1 VSPVT
6 AACPNC
12 GGAVEF
18 RYDDSFV
25 RVCSYCNA
33 VVGRSDRGFQ
43 SLGRMGDLAA
53 SESPLALFARGRLGE
68 VGFELIGRAQIAH
81 SRGGGWEEWYARFD
95 NGTWGWLSEA
105 QGRFQ
110 LTFAAGQP
118 PGLPPFQSLWPGQ
131 TFTLELAGRAP
142 ETFTVT
148 EIGEATYRAAAGEM
162 PYQLVA
168 GMRFRYADLS
178 GDRGSSATVDA
189 GVDAGDQLAFYLG
202 REVSLL
208 ELGFTAAPGG
218 GPGPD
223 ERAPPTRVSAVHVA
237 CVQCGGSL
245 ELRAP
250 DRALRVTC
258 PYCGA
263 LHDVNQGHLSYL
275 RTLEPESQMIRPEIP
290 LGSAVELGGPALT
303 VIGCMR
309 RSVSV
314 EGIDYP
320 FTEYLLYHP
329 DAGYR
334 WLVDSEGQWNH
345 VTLLSAGA
353 VSLDALG
360 VRHEGR
366 RFRHFQS
373 AGARVDRIFGEFY
386 WRVELGEQVS
396 MSDYVSPPLMLS
408 SEEGGGEI
416 NWSLGEWMEARDLS
430 RRIRPP
436 GGEPGSLA
444 LRQSSSVAPNQPYR
458 HRGILAVTAVVGLLL
473 IAATAVL
480 HGAAADRSI
489 DLVFDPPLD
498 AATEPS
504 SDSFSSPLL
513 AGTQDAPPASRVHF
527 SQPFELEAGQ
537 NLAFH
542 FKTSLDNS
550 WLYVAADL
558 VNDATG
564 ETDSFDTDLES
575 YHGYEDGESWSEG
588 DSDKAVYLRAVAA
601 GRYALRLEAQ
611 WPSNRRAPTLEVR
624 LRQGEFRTTYFIAA
638 LALLLI
644 GPILVGVNRFLFERR
659 RWAESDHAW
668 SSGGSD
674 E

>member
-1 VSPVT
+1 
-6 AACPNC
+6 
-12 GGAVEF
+12 VEF

-53 SESPLALFARGRLGE
+53 SGSPLALFTRGRLGE

-118 PGLPPFQSLWPGQ
+118 PGLPPFPSLWPGQ
-131 TFTLELAGRAP
+131 VIPLELAGRAP

-148 EIGEATYRAAAGEM
+148 EIGEATYHAAAGEL
-162 PYQLVA
+162 PYPLVP

-202 REVSLL
+202 REVSLA
-208 ELGFTAAPGG
+208 ELAFAPTADG
-218 GPGPD
+218 GPAEHG
-223 ERAPPTRVSAVHVA
+223 APARVSAVHVA
-237 CVQCGGSL
+237 CVKCGGSL

-258 PYCGA
+258 AYCGA
-263 LHDVNQGHLSYL
+263 LLDVNQGHLSYL
-275 RTLEPESQMIRPEIP
+275 RTLEPDSQMIKPEIP
-290 LGSAVELGGPALT
+290 LGSTVELGGPALT
-303 VIGCMR
+303 VIGCLR
-309 RSVSV
+309 RSVRV
-314 EGIDYP
+314 EGVDYG

-329 DAGYR
+329 EAGYR
-334 WLVDSEGQWNH
+334 WLVDSEGQWNA
-345 VTLLSAGA
+345 VTPLAAGE
-353 VSLDALG
+353 VSPDPRGA
-360 VRHEGR
+360 RHDGR
-366 RFRHFQS
+366 SFRHFQS
-373 AGARVDRIFGEFY
+373 ADARVDRIFGEFY
-386 WRVELGEQVS
+386 WRVELGETVA
-396 MSDYVSPPLMLS
+396 MADYVSPPFMLS
-408 SEEGGGEI
+408 SEEGAGEI
-416 NWSLGEWMEARDLS
+416 NWSLGEWMEARELS

-436 GGEPGSLA
+436 GGEPGSL
-444 LRQSSSVAPNQPYR
+444 LLLQSGSVAPNQPFR
-458 HRGILAVTAVVGLLL
+458 HRGIIALAAAL
-473 IAATAVL
+473 IAALFV
-480 HGAAADRSI
+480 AAAVFHGRAAERSV

-498 AATEPS
+498 ATAVADAPVAPS
-504 SDSFSSPLL
+504 PELAADPLAIGAL
-513 AGTQDAPPASRVHF
+513 DPPPASRVHF
-527 SQPFELEAGQ
+527 SQPFQLQAHENVALHLQ
-537 NLAFH
+537 
-542 FKTSLDNS
+542 TSLENT

-558 VNDATG
+558 VNEDTG
-564 ETDSFDTDLES
+564 ETDSFDSDLES
-575 YHGYEDGESWSEG
+575 YHGVEGGESWSEG
-588 DSDKAVYLRAVAA
+588 DSDKTIFLGAPSA

-611 WPSNRRAPTLEVR
+611 WPSNHPAPTLHAS
-624 LRQGEFRTTYFIAA
+624 LRQGEFRWLHLVVALGA
-638 LALLLI
+638 LALLPL
-644 GPILVGVNRFLFERR
+644 LVGLSRVLFEKR